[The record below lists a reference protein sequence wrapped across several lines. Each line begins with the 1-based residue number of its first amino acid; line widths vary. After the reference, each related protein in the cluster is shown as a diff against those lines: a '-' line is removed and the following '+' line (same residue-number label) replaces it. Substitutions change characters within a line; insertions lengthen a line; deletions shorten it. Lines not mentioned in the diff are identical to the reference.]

1 VRVVGWQY
9 GDAIAVRALPE
20 GGWSGEF
27 VIPKAYLAHS
37 AELTYA
43 GNVHVAQGRTVDVS
57 NLYVS
62 DTLSRESFYV
72 GMTRGREGN
81 FAWTMTGETAP
92 EGKKPYQQATPESVI
107 SGIMDRESRELTA
120 HQEIVQAQEWAGGMG
135 HVLQIWTA
143 AVGETARQDI
153 TASLRAYL
161 SPQEYERYLAE
172 HQRFTLDQSLRER
185 QLSGQDIRQ
194 LVASVTSQS
203 LDGARSVSAVLHG
216 RLAAIPRIHQPE
228 TWVDRTPESA
238 PEFAREAA
246 DVMDTRTR
254 ELGERLMETPEPW
267 LVNYLGMPPSPQ
279 KSPILRADYAAR
291 AGKAAAYREA
301 AGIDR
306 QDQGVALEAHRDR
319 PELEA
324 MRREAI
330 QALEIRDEAEIMR
343 GMTQGELEAQVLGG
357 ERAMANAPRDVS
369 VELRNAAQAQQDC
382 WQQSVEAEVAGNEAE
397 AEGARTLAGL
407 LGGEQARLEKTRE
420 AYEDWEGRTTQTR
433 DMAAKAKKELERR
446 GTLEEVTVEP
456 AEATAAWYAEFS
468 AQADA
473 AEGAIEREREA
484 AVEAGAPW
492 PPEREEPEPAPVVPE
507 DPSPEPE
514 MA

>member
-1 VRVVGWQY
+1 
-9 GDAIAVRALPE
+9 
-20 GGWSGEF
+20 
-27 VIPKAYLAHS
+27 VIPRTYLAQS

-92 EGKKPYQQATPESVI
+92 EGQEPYQQTTPESVI

-135 HVLQIWTA
+135 HLLQIWTA
-143 AVGETARQDI
+143 AVEETAREAI

-161 SPQEYERYLAE
+161 NPHEYERYLAE
-172 HQRFTLDQSLRER
+172 HQRFALDQSLRER
-185 QLSGQDIRQ
+185 QLTGQDIRE
-194 LVASVTSQS
+194 LVASITSQP
-203 LDGARSVSAVLHG
+203 LDGARSISAVLHG
-216 RLAAIPRIHQPE
+216 RLAGIPRTHRPE
-228 TWVDRTPESA
+228 TWTDRTPESA

-246 DVMDTRTR
+246 DVMDARTR

-267 LVNYLGMPPSPQ
+267 LVSQLGMPPSAQ
-279 KSPILRADYAAR
+279 ESPVLRAEYSAR

-306 QDQGVALEAHRDR
+306 QDHAVALEAHRDR

-330 QALEIRDEAEIMR
+330 LALEIRDEAEIMR
-343 GMTQGELEAQVLGG
+343 GLAPGELEAQVLKG

-382 WQQSVEAEVAGNEAE
+382 WQQSVEAEVAANEAE
-397 AEGARTLAGL
+397 AEGARALAGL
-407 LGGEQARLEKTRE
+407 LGTEQTRLEKARE
-420 AYEDWEGRTTQTR
+420 AYEDWEGRTAQAR
-433 DMAAKAKKELERR
+433 DSADRARKELERR
-446 GTLEEVTVEP
+446 GMLEEVTAEP
-456 AEATAAWYAEFS
+456 AESTAAWYAEFS

-473 AEGAIEREREA
+473 VEAAIEREREA
-484 AVEAGAPW
+484 AAEAGTPW
-492 PPEREEPEPAPVVPE
+492 PPERQEPEPAPVVPE